1 MSGAGKAPV
10 QQKKKV
16 MLMKLTKKLPN
27 QTEAE
32 LDLNYMVALP
42 YPKKSE
48 LGMVG
53 GLLPVIRGREGFL
66 CCICNLKY
74 DDPDGLVAEDD
85 WVFCPSCFVMLH
97 VTCLRV
103 QKCICG
109 FKPNCNL
116 LKL

>member
-16 MLMKLTKKLPN
+16 MLMKLTKKLPD

-32 LDLNYMVALP
+32 LDLNDMVALP
-42 YPKKSE
+42 YPKKSW

-53 GLLPVIRGREGFL
+53 GPLPVIRGREGFL

-74 DDPDGLVAEDD
+74 NDRDNLVAEDD

-97 VTCLRV
+97 VTCL
-103 QKCICG
+103 
-109 FKPNCNL
+109 
-116 LKL
+116 